1 MRGGNVQTADD
12 FILAIR
18 AFTKL
23 GDYDMARKA
32 VAELGKLPD
41 QKAAS
46 LGRQLLNGW
55 MTIAARFGSVQ
66 TLVILS
72 MTYLLLIG
80 PVGLVL
86 AMGRSDPL
94 AKRGLKSVESAWL
107 DADTAKPDLERAK
120 LLS

>member
-1 MRGGNVQTADD
+1 VT
-12 FILAIR
+12 
-18 AFTKL
+18 
-23 GDYDMARKA
+23 
-32 VAELGKLPD
+32 D

-94 AKRGLKSVESAWL
+94 AKRGLKVVESAWL

>member
-1 MRGGNVQTADD
+1 VT
-12 FILAIR
+12 
-18 AFTKL
+18 
-23 GDYDMARKA
+23 
-32 VAELGKLPD
+32 D